1 MVKYQITM
9 CDATGTPLR
18 VLVPLTLTVVH
29 KTNTPSVATVTLG
42 ESFINATF
50 DVNYIV
56 VITRS
61 DPENNINPY
70 TEFIGFVRGIERL
83 YAGNKRVKIF
93 CVSAAAI
100 LSDRIVAW
108 YPNLPGVSLFTT
120 AAYPKASSILT
131 QLWNTNIGSKAYG
144 APPVITASDTRRYGT
159 ALNRWADGRFTGAV
173 DSVDAN
179 IGATGG
185 DFACSS
191 EPVLQSMQK
200 VADFGSLD
208 FDVAL
213 TLSPVTF
220 TFRYANYLGADRTT
234 TVKMSIANNAIAS
247 YKRTTNNL
255 ASPTYFMAIGKGK
268 DKNNLRSA
276 YPATAPTGL
285 SLREGMVKGG
295 SSNTVDQLTNAAR
308 RRWAQE
314 QRKTAIY
321 DIVVV
326 QTSQYRYGRNYYM
339 GDLVTVVSGSS
350 SLTRKIYSVS
360 LSMQETGKEEVQV
373 DLAASI

>member
-18 VLVPLTLTVVH
+18 VLVPLTLSIVH

-42 ESFINATF
+42 ESFITATF

-56 VITRS
+56 IITRS
-61 DPENNINPY
+61 DPENSINPY

-83 YAGNKRVKIF
+83 YAGNNRVKLT
-93 CVSAAAI
+93 CMSATAI

-108 YPNLPGVSLFTT
+108 YPNLSGASLFATT
-120 AAYPKASSILT
+120 TYTKASGILT
-131 QLWNTNIGSKAYG
+131 QLWNTNIGSKANG
-144 APPVITASDTRRYGT
+144 APPVVTASDTRRYGT
-159 ALNRWADGRFTGAV
+159 ALNRWADGRYTGAV
-173 DSVDAN
+173 DAVDLG

-185 DFACSS
+185 DFACSG

-208 FDVAL
+208 FEVVF
-213 TLSPVTF
+213 TISPIKY

-234 TVKMSIANNAIAS
+234 TVKLSIANNAIAS

-255 ASPTYFMAIGKGK
+255 ASPTYFVAIGKGK

-276 YPATAPTGL
+276 YPTTAPTGL

-295 SSNTVDQLTNAAR
+295 TANTTDQLTNAAR
-308 RRWAQE
+308 RRYNQE

-321 DIVVV
+321 DIEVM
-326 QTSQYRYGRNYYM
+326 QTSQYRYARDYYM
-339 GDLVTVVSGSS
+339 GDLVTVVSGSTS
-350 SLTRKIYSVS
+350 ITRKVYAVS
-360 LSMQETGKEEVQV
+360 LSMQETGKEEVRV

>member
-18 VLVPLTLTVVH
+18 VLTPLTISIVH

-42 ESFINATF
+42 ESFVNVTF

-56 VITRS
+56 IITRS

-70 TEFIGFVRGIERL
+70 TEFIGFIRGIERL
-83 YAGNKRVKIF
+83 YAANNRVQIS
-93 CVSAAAI
+93 CVSATAI

-108 YPNLPGVSLFTT
+108 YPNLVGVSLFST
-120 AAYPKASSILT
+120 AAYPKASGILT
-131 QLWNTNIGSKAYG
+131 QLWNTNIGSKANG
-144 APPVITASDTRRYGT
+144 APPVMTASDTRRYGT
-159 ALNRWADGRFTGAV
+159 SLNRWTDGRFSSAV
-173 DSVDAN
+173 DAVDLN

-185 DFACSS
+185 DFACSG

-208 FDVAL
+208 FEVVL

-234 TVKMSIANNAIAS
+234 TVKFTMKNNAISS

-276 YPATAPTGL
+276 FPVSAPTGL

-295 SSNTVDQLTNAAR
+295 SSNTVDQLRNMAR
-308 RRWAQE
+308 RRYNQE

-321 DIVVV
+321 DIEVV
-326 QTSQYRYGRNYYM
+326 QTSQYRYARDYFM
-339 GDLVTVVSGSS
+339 GDLVTVVSGSTS
-350 SLTRKIYSVS
+350 ITRKIGSVS
-360 LSMQETGKEEVQV
+360 LSMKNTGKEDIQV
-373 DLAASI
+373 DLEATI